1 MRASFSLFELNE
13 YIKRVIALNFPEP
26 IWVHAEISQW
36 KDVRG
41 NVYLDLV
48 CHDEKNGEVNA
59 QLSATIWYKSFLF
72 IKAKLGNLL
81 PSILCEG
88 SQVLLKVQVDF
99 HERYGLKLTIE
110 DIDPSYTIGLM
121 EMNRQKILQRLQD
134 ENLVEKNKA
143 SRMPLV
149 AQRIAVISSENAAGY
164 IDFIKHLQEN
174 VYGYAFSVTL
184 FQAAMQGQNT
194 EKEVCQALRSISSQS
209 DKFDCIAIIRGGGSK
224 MDLSWFDN
232 YAIGAAI
239 AQSPVPVL
247 TGIGHDI
254 DSTVADVVSHMSCKT
269 PTAVADFIVQK
280 ATELESRV
288 QQLTR
293 LVTRTATQTLS
304 GKQKELQQITYL
316 LLMAPGKTIQSHYLN
331 IHHILEKVRKESS
344 HAISAHKQRI
354 LQISTTLDLLNP
366 RQTLR
371 RGYAIVRQ
379 NDKVVSQTADF
390 QANSLTEIEFIDGKI
405 QIPAS

>member
-36 KDVRG
+36 KEVRG

-48 CHDEKNGEVNA
+48 CHDEKNGDVNA
-59 QLSATIWYKSFLF
+59 QLSATIWYKNYLF
-72 IKAKLGNLL
+72 IKSKLGNLL

-88 SQVLLKVQVDF
+88 SQVLMKVQVDF

-134 ENLVEKNKA
+134 ERLLEKNKE
-143 SRMPLV
+143 SRMSLV
-149 AQRIAVISSENAAGY
+149 PQRIAVISSENAAGY
-164 IDFIKHLQEN
+164 IDFIKHVQEN
-174 VYGYAFSVTL
+174 VFGYAFAVTL
-184 FQAAMQGQNT
+184 FPASMQGQNT
-194 EKEVCQALRSISSQS
+194 EKEVCQAFRNIMNQSQN
-209 DKFDCIAIIRGGGSK
+209 FDCIAILRGGGSK

-232 YAIGAAI
+232 YAIGATI
-239 AQSPVPVL
+239 AHSPIPVL

-254 DSTVADVVSHMSCKT
+254 DSTVADVVSYLSCKT
-269 PTAVADFIVQK
+269 PTAVADFLVQK
-280 ATELESRV
+280 AADLEAKM

-304 GKQKELQQITYL
+304 RKQKELQQVTYL
-316 LLMAPGKTIQSHYLN
+316 LLMTPGKQIQSQYLS
-331 IHHILEKVRKESS
+331 IKHLMEKVMNEGTYTIEK
-344 HAISAHKQRI
+344 HKQRN

-366 RQTLR
+366 KQTLK
-371 RGYAIVRQ
+371 RGYAIVKQ
-379 NDKVVSQTADF
+379 KGKVISHKTEF

-405 QIPAS
+405 QIATS